1 MEDYIDEYLKRS
13 FHEHES
19 QIPIPKYIDF
29 FFTFTEFGR
38 YLHQYFRRFTRIEYI
53 LGLDPISLSYIIKKK
68 ISRKNISCLAAANKL
83 SDLVNNFL
91 DPHKNS
97 SWTKKTFGYGTSVNY
112 AKMLKMA
119 KEENPS
125 LSEDQIK
132 EQIKFMV
139 EFSKKILEMEK
150 ELTQSVNG
158 MDYNGL
164 RNTYNADSIE
174 GLIGYTK
181 LNQLLNE
188 TTPQAQAAT
197 APDEDASEAHEGAH
211 EDVDRPL
218 LQRGGSRRHTRRRRH
233 RHSLRSRK
241 LIKRPKK
248 GKKIMKQPTK
258 NRRVNI
264 RKQNNKKTK
273 SRK

>member
-1 MEDYIDEYLKRS
+1 MDEYVPQHDVVDSLKMEDYIDEYLKR
-13 FHEHES
+13 FFFEHEPH
-19 QIPIPKYIDF
+19 IPIPKYIDIPIPKYIDI

-68 ISRKNISCLAAANKL
+68 FQKQNLSCLAAAGVLVGFVNKF
-83 SDLVNNFL
+83 SNL
-91 DPHKNS
+91 DERTS
-97 SWTKKTFGYGTSVNY
+97 FAKTIFGYGTSEKYN
-112 AKMLKMA
+112 KMLKMA
-119 KEENPS
+119 KEETPS
-125 LSEDQIK
+125 FSEDQIK

-150 ELTQSVNG
+150 ELTQSVND

-164 RNTYNADSIE
+164 QDTYKTGSIE

-181 LNQLLNE
+181 LKKLL
-188 TTPQAQAAT
+188 
-197 APDEDASEAHEGAH
+197 DEGA
-211 EDVDRPL
+211 PL

-241 LIKRPKK
+241 LIKRSKK

-264 RKQNNKKTK
+264 RKQKNKKTK